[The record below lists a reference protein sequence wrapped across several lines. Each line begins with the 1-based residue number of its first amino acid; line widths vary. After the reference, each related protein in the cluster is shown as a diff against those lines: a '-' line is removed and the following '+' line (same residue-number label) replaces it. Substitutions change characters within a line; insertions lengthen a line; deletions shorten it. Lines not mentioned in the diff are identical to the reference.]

1 MLVQAS
7 NKRVGRWAHEVLGIA
22 RPDAACKSVK
32 RTDFDA
38 VGVAPNQLDQA
49 LAHGFRARL
58 GIGKAEDVARGDI
71 ALGQDVRRA
80 QAQ

>member
-1 MLVQAS
+1 M
-7 NKRVGRWAHEVLGIA
+7 
-22 RPDAACKSVK
+22 K

-80 QAQ
+80 QAQQLRLAGAGTGNDEQRAI